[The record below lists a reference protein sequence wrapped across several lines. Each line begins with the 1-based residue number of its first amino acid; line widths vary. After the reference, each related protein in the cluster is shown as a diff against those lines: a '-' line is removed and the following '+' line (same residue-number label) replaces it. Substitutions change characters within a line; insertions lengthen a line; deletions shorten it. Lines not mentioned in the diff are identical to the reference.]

1 MTSPIQRLLRPA
13 TARRVGAQARVS
25 STLKHVLPRAARSS
39 PYNLYS
45 TTTSPASKPLR
56 LQLYTAGTPN
66 GRKVSILLEE
76 LQDQYGLKYD
86 VHPIDIGKGTQKEP
100 WFIKMNPNGRIPVLV
115 DSNRDNFT
123 VFETAAILLYLEQ
136 HYDTQLKFSFDPQ
149 TRPNEY
155 SEMLQ
160 WIFFTHGGIGPMQ
173 GQANHF
179 VKFAPED
186 IPYAKKRYLDE
197 TKRLYGVL
205 DIRLRDRDW
214 LAGRD
219 RGSYSIADINAFPWV
234 NGHGF
239 VGIEV
244 DEWPHVKAWLERTA
258 ERAAVKR
265 GMAVP

>member
-1 MTSPIQRLLRPA
+1 MTSLFQPVLLPA
-13 TARRVGAQARVS
+13 TASARRV
-25 STLKHVLPRAARSS
+25 AARHVAPVPSVTARAHGLRF
-39 PYNLYS
+39 NGYS
-45 TTTSPASKPLR
+45 TATSPSSKP

-76 LQDQYGLKYD
+76 LQEQYGLKYD
-86 VHPIDIGKGTQKEP
+86 VHPIDISKGTQKEP
-100 WFIKMNPNGRIPVLV
+100 WFIKLNPNGRIPVVV
-115 DSNRDNFT
+115 DPNRANFA

-136 HYDTQLKFSFDPQ
+136 HYDTQLKFAFDPQ
-149 TRPNEY
+149 TRPDEH

-160 WIFFTHGGIGPMQ
+160 WMFFTHGGIGPMQ

-205 DIRLRDRDW
+205 NIRLDGRDW
-214 LAGRD
+214 LAGSG

-234 NGHGF
+234 SAHGF
-239 VGIEV
+239 TGIESME
-244 DEWPHVKAWLERTA
+244 EWPNVKAWLERTM
-258 ERAAVKR
+258 ERPAVR
-265 GMAVP
+265 AGMQVP

>member
-1 MTSPIQRLLRPA
+1 MTSPIQWIFRPA
-13 TARRVGAQARVS
+13 TARRVGAHARMA
-25 STLKHVLPRAARSS
+25 STLSRSG

-45 TTTSPASKPLR
+45 TATSPASQPF
-56 LQLYTAGTPN
+56 QLYTAGTPN

-76 LQDQYGLKYD
+76 LQDQYGLKYN

-123 VFETAAILLYLEQ
+123 VFETAAIMLYLEQ
-136 HYDTQLKFSFDPQ
+136 HYDTQLKFSFDAQ

-179 VKFAPED
+179 VKFASED
-186 IPYAKKRYLDE
+186 VPYAKKRYLDE

-205 DIRLRDRDW
+205 DIRLDGRDW
-214 LAGRD
+214 LAGGG
-219 RGSYSIADINAFPWV
+219 RGTYSTADMNAFPWV
-234 NGHGF
+234 NGHWF
-239 VGIEV
+239 VGIEM

-265 GMAVP
+265 GMQVP